1 VKFLCLAYGAEE
13 GWNELSKNE
22 QDALLAQDDRLRARG
37 DIVAAVEQTPITVTA
52 WDGTP
57 VSRERAFAHSDV
69 PLAGFGILEA
79 ASVDEAIQLVAK
91 TPCARAK
98 GAIELRPISTI
109 NI

>member
-1 VKFLCLAYGAEE
+1 MKFLCLAYGAEA
-13 GWNELSKNE
+13 GWNELSKSE

-52 WDGTP
+52 WSGTP
-57 VSRERAFAHSDV
+57 VTRERAFAHSDV
-69 PLAGFGILEA
+69 PLAGFAIVEA
-79 ASVDEAIQLVAK
+79 ASLDEAIELVAK